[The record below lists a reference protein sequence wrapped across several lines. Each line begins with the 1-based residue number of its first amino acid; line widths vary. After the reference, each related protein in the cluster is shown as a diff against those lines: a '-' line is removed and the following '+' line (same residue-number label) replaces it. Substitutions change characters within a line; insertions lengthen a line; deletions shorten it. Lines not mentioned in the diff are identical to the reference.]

1 MMEHDYKLYEE
12 AGQEA
17 HSLGKFQEWQQIT
30 SSIIESNPSIDKGK
44 AAEQAYLQLVGSKE
58 ND

>member
-12 AGQEA
+12 YGHKSYEV
-17 HSLGKFQEWQQIT
+17 GKFEEWQAIT
-30 SSIIESNPSIDKGK
+30 SSIISDNPKINKGE
-44 AAEQAYLQLVGSKE
+44 AAKLAYSKIVGSDD